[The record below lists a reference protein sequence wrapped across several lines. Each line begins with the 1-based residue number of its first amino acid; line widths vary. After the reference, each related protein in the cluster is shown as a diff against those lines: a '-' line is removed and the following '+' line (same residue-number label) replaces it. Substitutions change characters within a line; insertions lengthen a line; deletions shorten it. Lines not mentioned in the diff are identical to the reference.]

1 MHKKH
6 KQQYSLF
13 ITTTYFVITVPSWVN
28 SSTKKANFKIPTNCT
43 ALNIKFQRNYLRNF
57 GDDA

>member
-13 ITTTYFVITVPSWVN
+13 ITTKYFDITVPSLVN
-28 SSTKKANFKIPTNCT
+28 TSTKKANSKIPTNCT
-43 ALNIKFQRNYLRNF
+43 ALNIKFQRHYLGNF